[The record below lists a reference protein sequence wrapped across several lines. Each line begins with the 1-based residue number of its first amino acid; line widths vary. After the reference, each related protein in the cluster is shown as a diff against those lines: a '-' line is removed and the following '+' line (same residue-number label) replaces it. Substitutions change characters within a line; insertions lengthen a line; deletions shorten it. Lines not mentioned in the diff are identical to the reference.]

1 MSDTA
6 LLEPPPPDELL
17 SKLLDDELSVA
28 EQDELRDALQSDSQ
42 FRGRY
47 ADAVQL
53 HALLHWQQSE
63 PFAGLKAHEVEQPAP
78 AELPLEEDT
87 WWLIAWDFIA
97 HPTALSALVSALVIT
112 TILLSLA
119 LWTIPAWRPGAD
131 DRLQITA
138 GDYVARIER
147 TYQAV
152 WSPQSEV
159 EDESD
164 LARGRRIELTA
175 GMAEVRFDDGAL
187 VLLEAPATFTP
198 QNRNGLSLE
207 AGKLTARVPPAAVGF
222 SVRTPQAE
230 IVDLGTEFGVEVQP
244 IGEVAA
250 VVFDG
255 KIQVDPHGPGSSHI
269 VSAGESLRI
278 GADGQVQAD
287 GVPNLNRFV
296 RELPRPKAP
305 LPRPVARWTFAN
317 DSLQDEVFGL
327 AAVPHGGA
335 EVADGRLLLPNGEC
349 HLLLPDATE
358 YSSFLGKAYS
368 VVLWL
373 RTSEIAAAN
382 VVVRTNEIGPLAN
395 YSHQITIGSDGRP
408 THYLHD
414 GTLRWVTGEQPLV
427 SEKWHQVA
435 IIARRGA
442 GMALYVDGDLAAE
455 WEGPVGNLWD
465 EGNQFRLGGP
475 ANSMT
480 AEVLPGLIGEIGEV
494 AVFARVLSAGEIGR
508 LREASKPDSTSQP
521 RSDGE

>member
-6 LLEPPPPDELL
+6 LLEPPPQDELL
-17 SKLLDDELSVA
+17 SKLLDDELSLA
-28 EQDELRDALQSDSQ
+28 EQDALRESLQSDSH

-63 PFAGLKAHEVEQPAP
+63 SFAGLKVKEVEQPIP
-78 AELPLEEDT
+78 AELPLEEYT
-87 WWLIAWDFIA
+87 WRMVAWDIIA

-131 DRLQITA
+131 EGPHFAAR
-138 GDYVARIER
+138 DYVARVEN

-159 EDESD
+159 DAESD
-164 LARGRRIELTA
+164 LAQGRQIELTA
-175 GMAEVRFDDGAL
+175 GMAEVRFDDGAV
-187 VLLEAPATFTP
+187 VLLEAPAVFTP

-207 AGKLTARVPPAAVGF
+207 AGKLTARVPASAVGF

-244 IGEVAA
+244 IGETST
-250 VVFDG
+250 VVFAG
-255 KIQVDPHGPGSSHI
+255 RIQVDPHGPHTSH
-269 VSAGESLRI
+269 VLSAGQSLRI
-278 GADGQVQAD
+278 GADGRVQAD
-287 GVPNLNRFV
+287 GAPNLDRFV
-296 RELPRPKAP
+296 RELPRPQAP

-358 YSSFLGKAYS
+358 YTPFLGKAYS
-368 VVLWL
+368 VVVWI
-373 RTSEIAAAN
+373 RTSEVAAAN
-382 VVVRTNEIGPLAN
+382 VVVRTNEIGPLTH
-395 YSHQITIGSDGRP
+395 YSHQITIGSDGRA

-414 GTLRWVTGEQPLV
+414 GAMRWVTAEQPIV

-435 IIARRGA
+435 MVARRGG

-455 WEGPVGNLWD
+455 WNGPVGNLWD

-480 AEVLPGLIGEIGEV
+480 AEVLPGFIGEIGEV
-494 AVFARVLSAGEIGR
+494 AIFARVLSAAEIGL

-521 RSDGE
+521 PSDGA